1 MLGQLTAFLAPRVRP
16 GDLVLVAFSGGPD
29 STALLA
35 GAAELA
41 PLLGLSLRAVHL
53 DHALDADSARRAE
66 MAADSAVRLAVPLD
80 RERRVVAALRRRGES
95 LEEAARRVRYD
106 FLAEVAAARGARW
119 VLTAH
124 HLDDQAETLLLRLRQ
139 GSGLEGLAGI
149 REERGALLRP
159 CLAITRAELAADCTR
174 RGLEPSDDPTN
185 RDLRGARAY
194 VRHRLLPALVRRDP
208 DIAARLARVAA
219 AAGGALPALA
229 ARLTQAL
236 RPRLSEDGAVVVE
249 RERLF
254 SIPVALRSAA
264 VACLGRL
271 AGLPHPPS
279 ARSQA
284 ELWRQLERGKALG
297 CDCGPGW
304 RWRASGEAVALG
316 RTAGAA
322 RPFTYTFAVPGHCDI
337 PEIGRRVTVLEA
349 PIQGWMLAGDAR
361 RAGLAAGLRPGDRV
375 EVRNRRPGDRV
386 HPLGAPGERK
396 LKDLLVDRRIP
407 RAQRDTL
414 PLLCIGSRL
423 AWVPGVTIDE
433 RFRLP
438 AAGTAWVARIE
449 EL

>member
-1 MLGQLTAFLAPRVRP
+1 LQGHLAAFLTPRVRP
-16 GDLVLVAFSGGPD
+16 GDLILVAFSGGPD

-35 GAAELA
+35 GIAELA
-41 PLLGLSLRAVHL
+41 APLGVSIRAVHL
-53 DHALDADSARRAE
+53 DHGLDADSARRAE
-66 MAADSAVRLAVPLD
+66 LAEDCAGRLGVPLD
-80 RERRVVAALRRRGES
+80 RERRAVAALRRRGES

-124 HLDDQAETLLLRLRQ
+124 HRDDQAETLLLRLRQ

-159 CLAITRAELAADCTR
+159 CLAMTRAELAADCAR

-194 VRHRLLPALVRRDP
+194 VRHRLLPALGRRDP
-208 DIAARLARVAA
+208 DIAARLARVAR
-219 AAGGALPALA
+219 AAGRALPAIEGQ
-229 ARLTQAL
+229 LTQAL
-236 RPRLSEDGAVVVE
+236 APRLSEDGAVVVE
-249 RERLF
+249 RRRLLA
-254 SIPVALRSAA
+254 IPNALRSAA
-264 VACLGRL
+264 LACLGRL
-271 AGLPHPPS
+271 VGLSHSPS

-337 PEIGRRVTVLEA
+337 PEIGRRLTVLAA
-349 PIQGWMLAGDAR
+349 PIQGWMLAGDPR
-361 RAGLAAGLRPGDRV
+361 RAGLAAGLRPGDQV

-386 HPLGAPGERK
+386 QPLGAPGERK
-396 LKDLLVDRRIP
+396 LKDVLMDRRIP
-407 RAQRDTL
+407 RAERDRL
-414 PLLCIGSRL
+414 PLLCIDGRV
-423 AWVPGVTIDE
+423 AWVPGVTVDE

-438 AAGTAWVARIE
+438 PAGTAWVARIE